1 MNNYIVETNQLSKDF
16 SGEVAV
22 NQLSIHI
29 RKNEILDTEKM
40 KNEVNDVKIEDVNTF
55 AKTKYLSENIT
66 VLGNIN
72 N

>member
-1 MNNYIVETNQLSKDF
+1 
-16 SGEVAV
+16 
-22 NQLSIHI
+22 
-29 RKNEILDTEKM
+29 M

-55 AKTKYLSENIT
+55 AKTKYLAENIT

>member
-29 RKNEILDTEKM
+29 RKNEIYGFLGPNGAGKSTAM
-40 KNEVNDVKIEDVNTF
+40 KILK
-55 AKTKYLSENIT
+55 LSKNCLNYQKEI
-66 VLGNIN
+66 LMKF
-72 N
+72 

>member
-29 RKNEILDTEKM
+29 RKNEIYGFWDQM
-40 KNEVNDVKIEDVNTF
+40 
-55 AKTKYLSENIT
+55 
-66 VLGNIN
+66 VLVRVLL
-72 N
+72 

>member
-29 RKNEILDTEKM
+29 RKNEILDVEKI
-40 KNEVNDVKIEDVNTF
+40 KNEINAGKVAFGFTPQSAEQIIKIV
-55 AKTKYLSENIT
+55 AKYIK
-66 VLGNIN
+66 
-72 N
+72 

>member
-29 RKNEILDTEKM
+29 RKNEIYGFLGPNGAGKSTAMKM
-40 KNEVNDVKIEDVNTF
+40 
-55 AKTKYLSENIT
+55 L
-66 VLGNIN
+66 
-72 N
+72 

>member
-29 RKNEILDTEKM
+29 RKM
-40 KNEVNDVKIEDVNTF
+40 KFMVFWDQM
-55 AKTKYLSENIT
+55 
-66 VLGNIN
+66 VLVRVLL
-72 N
+72 

>member
-55 AKTKYLSENIT
+55 AKTKYLAENIT
-66 VLGNIN
+66 ILGNIN

>member
-29 RKNEILDTEKM
+29 RKNEIYGFLGPNGAGKSTAMKM
-40 KNEVNDVKIEDVNTF
+40 LLGLLQPSHGSIKLFGKTF
-55 AKTKYLSENIT
+55 NSN
-66 VLGNIN
+66 
-72 N
+72 